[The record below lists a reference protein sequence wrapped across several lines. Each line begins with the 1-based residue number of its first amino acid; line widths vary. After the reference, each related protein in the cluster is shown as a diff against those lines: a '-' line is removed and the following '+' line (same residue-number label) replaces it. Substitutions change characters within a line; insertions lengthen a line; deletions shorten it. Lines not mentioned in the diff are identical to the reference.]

1 MREVVA
7 VTMSSSQRILTIA
20 ATVFFSLHFVS
31 HHFHLGL
38 LGACYHFVAVVAF
51 FPAVFIAVAMAYRW
65 AVDRDETIERRCGL
79 WFGISLLMLFAALS
93 GPVCKLSY
101 CRGLPTGSFAMAFDR
116 QAWAPMPRGDSSIK
130 DRQKMLAD
138 VIKNVV
144 EGSTYEDVRAAL
156 GPTEDASWLDE
167 SRGDILSYYMGPAR
181 DDMIPID
188 GEVLVIHFDAEGRVS
203 RWYTFID

>member
-1 MREVVA
+1 M
-7 VTMSSSQRILTIA
+7 TMSRSQRVLIIA
-20 ATVFFSLHFVS
+20 AAAFSLLHFVS
-31 HHFHLGL
+31 HYVHAGL
-38 LGACYHFVAVVAF
+38 LGLCYHFVAVVAF
-51 FPAVFIAVAMAYRW
+51 FPTVLIAAVMGCRW
-65 AVDRDETIERRCGL
+65 AVDKDKAIERRGGL
-79 WFGISLLMLFAALS
+79 WLVISLLLLLAALS

-144 EGSTYEDVRAAL
+144 AGNTYDEIRAEL

-167 SRGDILSYYMGPAR
+167 SGGDILSYYMGPAR

-188 GEVLVIHFDAEGRVS
+188 GEVLVIHFDTEGRVS

>member
-1 MREVVA
+1 MTLNSKRSIVLVVG
-7 VTMSSSQRILTIA
+7 
-20 ATVFFSLHFVS
+20 ATFFSLHLVS
-31 HHFHLGL
+31 HYIHPGLFGLGFHLLAFLASL
-38 LGACYHFVAVVAF
+38 LVVLFTVSHWIEWAISRNEEARRQRGQLFVMSLVILAA
-51 FPAVFIAVAMAYRW
+51 AIAVP
-65 AVDRDETIERRCGL
+65 T
-79 WFGISLLMLFAALS
+79 
-93 GPVCKLSY
+93 CKMSY

-144 EGSTYEDVRAAL
+144 EGCTYEDVRAAL
-156 GPTEDASWLDE
+156 GSTEDASWLDE
-167 SRGDILSYYMGPAR
+167 SGGDNLSYYMGPAR
-181 DDMIPID
+181 DAMIPID